1 MSYIVSVIDLEEVKD
16 PENLTKILTADSGKI
31 NFRPQLFPL
40 PTSTLLLT
48 LWVQQRIRLIDLLSG
63 QAIVLY

>member
-16 PENLTKILTADSGKI
+16 RENLTKNLTADSRKI
-31 NFRPQLFPL
+31 NFRPPLPL

-48 LWVQQRIRLIDLLSG
+48 LWVQQRVVTFSDDTR
-63 QAIVLY
+63 